1 MRQHLIGLVLLL
13 TTVGAL
19 PACAQLGGRPSHY
32 SAEAIEARVIDA
44 ETKQPLEGV
53 IVTANWELRGPATAG
68 GSAPI
73 GQLMVLETVTGKDGK
88 FAFPAWGPKRARGA
102 LLNRDPQL
110 LLFKPGYRYRGL
122 ENEFRDGMELEPIR
136 RSEWSGRTIE
146 MKPFKGTVGEWAK
159 HFESLNNDLE
169 HIAADQPEECNW
181 KKLPRTIMAVIN
193 ERKVLEGKGINP
205 HTLPSLDKRLLMND
219 EYYTKKGGLACGSPK
234 EFLRS
239 RQP

>member
-13 TTVGAL
+13 TIVGAL
-19 PACAQLGGRPSHY
+19 PACAQFSGRPSHY
-32 SAEAIEARVIDA
+32 SAEPIEARVVDVA
-44 ETKQPLEGV
+44 TKQPLEGV

-88 FAFPAWGPKRARGA
+88 FAFPAWGPERAHGA

-122 ENEFRDGMELEPIR
+122 ENEFRDGMELESIR
-136 RSEWSGRTIE
+136 RSEWHGKTIE
-146 MKPFKGTVGEWAK
+146 MKLFKGAGEEYAE
-159 HFESLNNDLE
+159 HVYDLGRD
-169 HIAADQPEECNW
+169 IDRMLDFARGDKECNW
-181 KKLPRTIMAVIN
+181 KKVPRMLVALDRMGLHFESQGVKLKAW
-193 ERKVLEGKGINP
+193 RLGQHVLRIEDIPVNP
-205 HTLPSLDKRLLMND
+205 R
-219 EYYTKKGGLACGSPK
+219 CGSPK

-239 RQP
+239 YLP